1 MAPRWHRPPVSD
13 VGRGAQT
20 PESLGN
26 GGGGCSE
33 PWVSWEWGCWGG
45 LTTLPPP
52 HSRHR
57 LLPHGSPGN
66 PPGSALPLPRA
77 PQPHRYGGNM
87 GGGHL
92 GAWGWGVVMTH
103 GWGSGEHSCPRGG
116 GLGFLCPTDV
126 GLGSLS
132 PVGLGL
138 GGFPDSLTPLSPHR
152 HHPLRGAGDGAL
164 SAPRRGWAPHGAT
177 WGWGEL

>member
-1 MAPRWHRPPVSD
+1 M
-13 VGRGAQT
+13 
-20 PESLGN
+20 
-26 GGGGCSE
+26 
-33 PWVSWEWGCWGG
+33 
-45 LTTLPPP
+45 
-52 HSRHR
+52 
-57 LLPHGSPGN
+57 
-66 PPGSALPLPRA
+66 
-77 PQPHRYGGNM
+77 
-87 GGGHL
+87 